1 MPNGNGTSE
10 PATAEEIAD
19 FSHPNQDLTRTVEHI
34 EHGRPGRFKHKLAGL
49 WAELYR
55 TGITQERMG

>member
-1 MPNGNGTSE
+1 MPNGNGTSK

-19 FSHPNQDLTRTVEHI
+19 FPHPNQDLACTIEYI
-34 EHGRPGRFKHKLAGL
+34 EHGRARGFKHELAGL